1 MPYLSIKDII
11 DILLFATILYG
22 TFRVLHRSG
31 AVNLFCGIFAFLLV
45 WFTTR
50 YVFHLELT
58 GALFNRVISV
68 GAIALIVIFQNEI
81 RSFFYNIGFHIGNLS
96 RHLHRVSTDGR
107 TATVE
112 KVITA
117 VGDLSRKKT
126 GALIVFEGRHDLT
139 EYADTGEKLDA
150 TVSVRL
156 IEHIFFKNTPLH
168 DGALLIRNDRLLSA
182 ACVMPLAPDRN
193 LPKQYGL
200 RHRAA
205 LGIAE
210 QTDALALVVSE
221 ETGDISLAHGDV
233 IEAVK
238 QEELTEKI
246 NILWNGNTVSKDV
259 TTK

>member
-1 MPYLSIKDII
+1 MPHLTIKDII
-11 DILLFATILYG
+11 DILLFATILYS

-31 AVNLFCGIFAFLLV
+31 AVNLFWGIFAFLLV

-50 YVFHLELT
+50 FVFHLELT
-58 GALFNRVISV
+58 GALFDRVISV

-96 RHLHRVSTDGR
+96 RHFHRATTDER

-112 KVITA
+112 KVVSA
-117 VGDLSRKKT
+117 ACNMSRKKT
-126 GALIVFEGRHDLT
+126 GALIVFEGRQDLT
-139 EYADTGEKLDA
+139 EYADTGERLDA
-150 TVSVRL
+150 AVSVRL

-168 DGALLIRNDRLLSA
+168 DGALIIRNDRLLST
-182 ACVMPLAPDRN
+182 ACVMPLAPDRD

-210 QTDALALVVSE
+210 QTDAIALVVSE
-221 ETGDISLAHGDV
+221 ETGEISVAHGDV

-238 QEELTEKI
+238 QEELTYKI
-246 NILWNGNTVSKDV
+246 DLLWNGASSRQK
-259 TTK
+259 KE